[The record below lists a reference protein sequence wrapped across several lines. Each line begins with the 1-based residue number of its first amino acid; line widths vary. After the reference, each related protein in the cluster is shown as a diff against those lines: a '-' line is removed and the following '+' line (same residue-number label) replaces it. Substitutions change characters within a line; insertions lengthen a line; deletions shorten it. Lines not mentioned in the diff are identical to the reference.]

1 METIY
6 IDFLE
11 EAGWDED
18 MLVCETCGHYAQETL
33 SAYEDMDNEGI
44 IFADYTCEV
53 SCYGGNSFYG
63 TLDEFKEW
71 YVDNVVGGE
80 EKQLIEEAL
89 KDLW

>member
-11 EAGWDED
+11 EAGWDTSS
-18 MLVCETCGHYAQETL
+18 CGTCGHWPQEEL
-33 SAYEDMDNEGI
+33 VVYEDMDNSGI
-44 IFADYTCEV
+44 ISVDYTNEV
-53 SCYGGNSFYG
+53 SCYNWNNFYG
-63 TLDEFKEW
+63 TLAEFKEW
-71 YVDNVVGGE
+71 YVDQFNVE